1 MIPSM
6 EHFLIIDIV
15 RRRTG
20 QLFLVGVACAAAG
33 FFILLFTSARYEVR
47 TDFLVSQEESNTK
60 DYYTLARSSEYIGKI
75 LGEVVYSERFIDT
88 VVETGIVNAE
98 FLPFDK
104 KERLETWRDMVTI
117 QKEADLGI
125 LHLTVA
131 SDASREAQKI
141 SQAIAQ
147 VLVEKNGRFLGTADK
162 NIPVSMLSGPIAER
176 NPSFQEIAIVVI
188 AGFVFGVFLTVLGLF
203 LRQEVFQRSSFP
215 SEY

>member
-1 MIPSM
+1 M
-6 EHFLIIDIV
+6 EHFLIIDII

-20 QLFLVGVACAAAG
+20 QLFLVGAVCAAAG
-33 FFILLFTSARYEVR
+33 FFVLLFTSARYEVR

-88 VVETGIVNAE
+88 VVETGVVNAE

-104 KERLETWRDMVTI
+104 KERIEKWRGMVTI

-131 SDASREAQKI
+131 ADASRDAQKI

-147 VLVEKNGRFLGTADK
+147 VLVEKNGLFLGIADK
-162 NIPVSMLSGPIAER
+162 NIPVSILSGPIAER
-176 NPSFQEIAIVVI
+176 NPNLQEILAVVI
-188 AGFVFGVFLTVLGLF
+188 GGFFFGVFLMVLYFF
-203 LRQEVFQRSSFP
+203 LKQEVFRPSSFP
-215 SEY
+215 LEY

>member
-1 MIPSM
+1 MK
-6 EHFLIIDIV
+6 HFLLIDII
-15 RRRTG
+15 RRQTG
-20 QLFLVGVACAAAG
+20 LLFLVGIACAAAG
-33 FFILLFTSARYEVR
+33 FFILLFASARYEVR

-88 VVETGIVNAE
+88 VVETGKVNAE

-104 KERLETWRDMVTI
+104 KDRLEMWRDTVTI

-125 LHLTVA
+125 IHLTVA

-147 VLVEKNGRFLGTADK
+147 VLVEKNGLFLGTADK
-162 NIPVSMLSGPIAER
+162 NIPVSILSGPIAER
-176 NPSFQEIAIVVI
+176 NPSFQEIAAVVI
-188 AGFVFGVFLTVLGLF
+188 AGFVFGILLTVLGLF
-203 LRQEVFQRSSFP
+203 LRQEVFRPFSFP